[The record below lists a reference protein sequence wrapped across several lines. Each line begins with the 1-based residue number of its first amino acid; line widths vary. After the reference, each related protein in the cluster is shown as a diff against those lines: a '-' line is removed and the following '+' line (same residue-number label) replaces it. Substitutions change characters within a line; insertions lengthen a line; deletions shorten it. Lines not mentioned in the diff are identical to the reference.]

1 MIDYIVFDLGGVLI
15 DWDPRYLYRKLFE
28 DPNEIDYFLTEVC
41 HGKWNEQMDGGYP
54 FEQACNDRIAEY
66 PQYEEAILA
75 YWKRWPE
82 MLNGA
87 HPGTVELLEQMRSN
101 QTHRLFSIT
110 NWSAETFPTARR
122 LFPFLGYFEDI
133 VVSGEEKL
141 IKPNA
146 GIYQVLFERN
156 QLNARAGLFIDD
168 NANNVEAA
176 RACGMEAIHFKHP
189 EQLKS
194 DLQTFGIIR

>member
-1 MIDYIVFDLGGVLI
+1 
-15 DWDPRYLYRKLFE
+15 
-28 DPNEIDYFLTEVC
+28 
-41 HGKWNEQMDGGYP
+41 
-54 FEQACNDRIAEY
+54 
-66 PQYEEAILA
+66 
-75 YWKRWPE
+75 

-156 QLNARAGLFIDD
+156 QLNPRAGLFIDD